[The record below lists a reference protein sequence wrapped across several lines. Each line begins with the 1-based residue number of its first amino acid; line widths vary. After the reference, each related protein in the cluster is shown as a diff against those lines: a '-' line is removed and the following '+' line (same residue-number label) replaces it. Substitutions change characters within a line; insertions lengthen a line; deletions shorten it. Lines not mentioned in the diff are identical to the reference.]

1 MTSDLRVT
9 EILKLIAGVGRKS
22 ETETLP
28 LVNTDMRKQLCRI
41 VSMPGLAIKSHAF
54 QNSHSLI

>member
-1 MTSDLRVT
+1 MTYDLWVT
-9 EILKLIAGVGRKS
+9 EILNFIAGVGRKS

-28 LVNTDMRKQLCRI
+28 LVNTGMRKQLYRI

-54 QNSHSLI
+54 QNLYSLI